1 MDEKRLQE
9 FKDNQKTSFLAQTW
23 EKLDMEEKEVAQLEG
38 MEELAK
44 EEVKNIQEQK
54 TALWTQMEDI
64 LKTEEK
70 EDEYPNHIIME
81 IRAGAGGDEASLFAG
96 DLKDMYEKYATLK
109 GYQTRVLS
117 SSPGTS
123 GGYKEVVFEI
133 AGLDVYKNLRYE
145 MGVHRVQRIPE
156 TEKAGR
162 IHTSTASVA
171 VLPMRKKTTFEV
183 DPTDIE
189 MSFSRSGGKGG
200 QNVNK
205 VETAVRLVHI
215 PTGIEVRSTAE
226 RSQLKN
232 REIAMS
238 ILTAKLEELKREE
251 EVVKLAHERKEQI
264 GRADRSEKIRTY
276 NILQDRV
283 TDHRIKQNWHNIE
296 SILNGNIDTIIQDV
310 SKGLEVAK

>member
-38 MEELAK
+38 MEELAE

-54 TALWTQMEDI
+54 IALWTQMEDI

-70 EDEYPNHIIME
+70 EDEYPNHIVME

-123 GGYKEVVFEI
+123 GGYKEVVLEI

-251 EVVKLAHERKEQI
+251 EAAKLAHERKEQI